1 MDRKTKK
8 LRNIL
13 LVILG
18 FIFFPLGLIELGFV
32 LGIKSERNRNSMEIE
47 SIIKSDAET
56 EGNGIIEV
64 SLPIG

>member
-1 MDRKTKK
+1 MEEKTKK

-13 LVILG
+13 LGVLG
-18 FIFFPLGLIELGFV
+18 VLFFPLGLVEIGYV

-56 EGNGIIEV
+56 EGNGEVEV
-64 SLPIG
+64 SL